1 MKRTLLFLVGA
12 LFLGGMIH
20 IVVVLLVPYYADRD
34 AWAQVERF
42 GREDRFHVLPLAQPG
57 AEPLK
62 SLDPWMLQ
70 AVCRFSLAE
79 GPVRM
84 TAALPDDFWSI
95 AIFDRRG
102 RNMFSLNDR
111 SAERTRLD
119 LAVITPVQMAQL
131 RQNPPESME
140 TAIVVELPIEE
151 GFAMLRLFVADE
163 TKLPDAAEAAQ
174 SADCSGT
181 L

>member
-1 MKRTLLFLVGA
+1 
-12 LFLGGMIH
+12 
-20 IVVVLLVPYYADRD
+20 
-34 AWAQVERF
+34 
-42 GREDRFHVLPLAQPG
+42 
-57 AEPLK
+57 
-62 SLDPWMLQ
+62 
-70 AVCRFSLAE
+70 
-79 GPVRM
+79 
-84 TAALPDDFWSI
+84 
-95 AIFDRRG
+95 
-102 RNMFSLNDR
+102 MFSLNDR

>member
-1 MKRTLLFLVGA
+1 MKRTLLFLFGA
-12 LFLGGMIH
+12 LLLGGIFH
-20 IVVVLLVPYYADRD
+20 IVVVLLVPFYADRD
-34 AWAQVERF
+34 AWAEIERF
-42 GREDRFHVLPLAQPG
+42 GREDRFHLLPLAQPG
-57 AEPLK
+57 SESLK

-70 AVCRFSLAE
+70 AVCRFSLAR

-119 LAVITPVQMAQL
+119 VAVITPIQMAQL
-131 RQNPPESME
+131 RQNPPESLE
-140 TAIVVELPIEE
+140 TAIVVELPLEE
-151 GFAMLRLFVADE
+151 GFAVLRVFVADE
-163 TKLPDAAEAAQ
+163 TKLHDAAEAART
-174 SADCSGT
+174 ADCSGT